1 MRIAT
6 KSSSRAHRRFSLHR
20 TKHNALR
27 FLFFPQFL
35 PPEKIFSYRSI
46 RIIPALHP
54 PSLSLSS
61 PLPPFWSSRTNLYR
75 ARRGDGH
82 ATPVCVCVGFTLWRR
97 EHSYFHTKPYD
108 FQRLDLWRKRE
119 NEGSRPHP
127 STLQPSSLPSSL
139 CSAGWP
145 SVAIFEY
152 SVESGKNYVNR
163 RIPRSAWKVE
173 EREKYGIFVV
183 RIEV

>member
-27 FLFFPQFL
+27 FLFFPRFL

-82 ATPVCVCVGFTLWRR
+82 ATRARR
-97 EHSYFHTKPYD
+97 YVSAWALRFGAGSILISIQSRTISSGSTFE
-108 FQRLDLWRKRE
+108 E
-119 NEGSRPHP
+119 NERTRVPGPTLRPSNPPASPLP
-127 STLQPSSLPSSL
+127 SALQVGRALRFLNIPSSL
-139 CSAGWP
+139 
-145 SVAIFEY
+145 
-152 SVESGKNYVNR
+152 GK
-163 RIPRSAWKVE
+163 IM
-173 EREKYGIFVV
+173 
-183 RIEV
+183 